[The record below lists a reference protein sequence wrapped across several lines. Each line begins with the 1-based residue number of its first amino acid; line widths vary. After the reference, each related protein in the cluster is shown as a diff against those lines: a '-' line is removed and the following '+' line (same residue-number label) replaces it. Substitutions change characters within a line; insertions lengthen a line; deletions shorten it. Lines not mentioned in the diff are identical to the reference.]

1 MAACRQ
7 HRQLVLLAATRNG
20 GLVVSRP
27 SALFSRSAEGALCS
41 GEKPFSLRPHRGL
54 GIISPEG
61 YGAGERAPGDRPG
74 LDDGEARDA
83 VAVAGLFADEARERA
98 RAFCENPSWI
108 DFTLH
113 RFDDIGAA
121 IEGAQARR
129 EHRWRVVIGDVGL

>member
-41 GEKPFSLRPHRGL
+41 SEKPFSLRPHRGL

-61 YGAGERAPGDRPG
+61 SFSRHGARRGEQVLHRLLGEVSRDEDDAAP
-74 LDDGEARDA
+74 
-83 VAVAGLFADEARERA
+83 A
-98 RAFCENPSWI
+98 RA
-108 DFTLH
+108 
-113 RFDDIGAA
+113 IGPAL
-121 IEGAQARR
+121 E
-129 EHRWRVVIGDVGL
+129 